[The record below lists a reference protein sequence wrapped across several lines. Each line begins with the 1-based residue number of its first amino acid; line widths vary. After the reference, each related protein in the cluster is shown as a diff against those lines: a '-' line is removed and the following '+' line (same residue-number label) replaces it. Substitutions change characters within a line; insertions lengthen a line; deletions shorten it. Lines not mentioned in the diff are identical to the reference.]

1 MCSINISSQNESLDT
16 VKEIAWLSGLI
27 VQTLHSPG
35 NPVETIVRRYENYHD
50 KTAFIAALV
59 GVLVMQDRQAK
70 VRM

>member
-1 MCSINISSQNESLDT
+1 MSNENLET

-27 VQTLHSPG
+27 VQILRSTG

-50 KTAFIAALV
+50 KTAFVAALV

-70 VRM
+70 GKQ

>member
-1 MCSINISSQNESLDT
+1 MCSIDISSKNENLET

-27 VQTLHSPG
+27 VQILRSPG

-50 KTAFIAALV
+50 KTAFVAALV

-70 VRM
+70 GKQ